1 MKGQCDLLCRDY
13 CIHEQK
19 GMKMYTTELT
29 GVKNWASILE
39 DNTARQAEMLS
50 RCPVVWGDVALM
62 PDAHLGKGATVGSV
76 IATKD
81 AIIPAAVGV
90 DIGCGI
96 IATRTGLKRQNLP
109 TNLSELHNIIAE
121 TVPSGV
127 GRRREEPTL
136 KAAAWMNNN
145 RYLDEV
151 FNVFTDS
158 RDRAAA
164 YERAS
169 LQLGT
174 LGSGNHFLEVSVDED
189 DWVWMVIHSGSRG
202 IGNKL
207 ATIYVDIAKAEM
219 QQKGINLEDKDLSY
233 LVSGTESFQEYMKVV
248 FWGQEYAYM
257 NREIMMDG
265 ALAALGKVTIV
276 RPYVKETIN
285 CHHNFTSIETHFDE
299 TLYITRKGAIRAGP
313 GELGIIPG
321 SMATA
326 TYIVRGLGNPD
337 SFNSSPHG
345 AGRTHSRGAAKRA
358 FNIDSLREWMGD
370 RAWNDYKPKQLLD
383 EHPEAYKDIEQVMA
397 DSADLVESVVK
408 LTSILN
414 YKGV

>member
-1 MKGQCDLLCRDY
+1 
-13 CIHEQK
+13 
-19 GMKMYTTELT
+19 MYSTELT

-39 DNTARQAEMLS
+39 DNTARQAEMLA

-90 DIGCGI
+90 DIGCGV
-96 IATRTGLKRQNLP
+96 IATRTDLRREDLP
-109 TNLSELHNIIAE
+109 PDLSFVHNAIAE
-121 TVPSGV
+121 AVPSGV
-127 GRRREEPTL
+127 GRRREEPHV
-136 KAAAWMNNN
+136 KAAAWMNKN
-145 RYLDEV
+145 RYLADV
-151 FNVFTDS
+151 FSVFPDS
-158 RDRAAA
+158 RDYAAA

-174 LGSGNHFLEVSVDED
+174 LGSGNHFLEISLDED
-189 DWVWMVIHSGSRG
+189 GWVWIVIHSGSRG

-207 ATIYVDIAKAEM
+207 ATVYIDIAKAEM
-219 QQKGINLEDKDLSY
+219 QKKGIGLEDKDLSY

-248 FWGQEYAYM
+248 FWGQEYAYT
-257 NREIMMDG
+257 NRAIMMTS
-265 ALAALGKVTIV
+265 AMVALGRFTVPIGIE
-276 RPYVKETIN
+276 ETIN
-285 CHHNFTSIETHFDE
+285 CHHNFTSVETHFDE
-299 TLYITRKGAIRAGP
+299 TLYITRKGAIRANP

-358 FNIDSLREWMGD
+358 FDIDSLREWMGD

-397 DSADLVESVVK
+397 DSADLVEPVVK